1 VAEAREPPAGGAV
14 SSEGAANR
22 NIEAIVAMVAAT
34 FVFTLGDVAM
44 RLAAGALPT
53 GQSVFLRSTTSV
65 LIVAVVAY
73 ATGVLGQARRALT
86 RWMAWRC
93 VGDAGN
99 SLLFQAALP
108 RMLFADIMA
117 VLQLTPLSLTAA
129 SALFLGASVGWR
141 RWCAVAAG
149 LIGTLMVIKP
159 GSGAFNI
166 WALLAIGSVLCG
178 TLRDIA
184 TRRIDGGISPLV
196 ILLLS
201 QAAVALA
208 GLVLSLFQTWAW
220 PTPRALMLV
229 VLAAVM
235 TLVGHFAMIV
245 SLRIGDIATVA
256 PFRYAGIVWAIL
268 IGLLIWSEIPDAWS
282 LAGIAILILAGLY
295 TFHRERKVRAGQR

>member
-1 VAEAREPPAGGAV
+1 VADNEPSSATVAVRCPAAP
-14 SSEGAANR
+14 R
-22 NIEAIVAMVAAT
+22 NIEAIVAMVIAT

-44 RLAAGALPT
+44 RLAAGTIPT

-65 LIVAVVAY
+65 LLVAFAAY
-73 ATGVLGQARRALT
+73 YTGVLATLRRALVP
-86 RWMAWRC
+86 WMAWRSI
-93 VGDAGN
+93 GDAGN

-149 LIGTLMVIKP
+149 LLGTLMVIKP

-184 TRRIDGGISPLV
+184 TRRIDGGISPLI
-196 ILLLS
+196 ILLVS
-201 QAAVALA
+201 QALVAMA
-208 GLVLSLFQTWAW
+208 GLGLSLFQVWVW
-220 PTPRALMLV
+220 PSASDLLLV
-229 VLAAVM
+229 AFAGTM
-235 TLVGHFAMIV
+235 TLLGHLAMIV

-268 IGLLIWSEIPDAWS
+268 IGILLWSEFPDAWS
-282 LAGIAILILAGLY
+282 LAGIAILILAGVY
-295 TFHRERKVRAGQR
+295 TFHRERRLRAGA